1 MPYAMNSDVR
11 IHYRVEGEG
20 QPLVLQHGFFWSIE
34 GWYRLGYVDALK
46 SNHRLI
52 LIDMRGHG
60 ASDKPHD
67 GGAYTLQQHVSDV
80 TAVLDHLNIPSAH
93 FWGFSMGGW
102 IGFGMAKYAA
112 ERLWSLIIGGASPFA
127 RSLPPESR
135 PDGKDP
141 EAFVSSFFERMNID
155 RADLSEDAVSEF
167 YNNDFMAL
175 SASLQ
180 DRPPL
185 EDILPSIV
193 VPCLLYVGDQDGIF
207 EQVKETAVLIPGSQ
221 LVTLPGL
228 NHPQSFYEAPR
239 LLSHVTQFLGNVRT
253 S

>member
-1 MPYAMNSDVR
+1 
-11 IHYRVEGEG
+11 
-20 QPLVLQHGFFWSIE
+20 
-34 GWYRLGYVDALK
+34 
-46 SNHRLI
+46 
-52 LIDMRGHG
+52 
-60 ASDKPHD
+60 
-67 GGAYTLQQHVSDV
+67 
-80 TAVLDHLNIPSAH
+80 
-93 FWGFSMGGW
+93 MGGW

-155 RADLSEDAVSEF
+155 RADLPEDAVSEF

-228 NHPQSFYEAPR
+228 NHPQSFYEASR
-239 LLSHVTQFLGNVRT
+239 VLSHVTQFLGNVRT